1 MFLIDVVFGVKG
13 WSEPITIAVIR
24 MSCHAIH
31 PALHQQNKVAIEDE
45 MRNPRETNRK
55 QWQGPERDPGGASI
69 PSVVSQLI
77 IESDWAS
84 PLSSLSGMGRSE
96 QDWTRLT
103 PVMGGTAVAIV
114 MASQIDSEVLR
125 GVLFVGGGRGEKRKK
140 GKLRE
145 KLKFQ

>member
-1 MFLIDVVFGVKG
+1 MVGANNDCGNPDVMP
-13 WSEPITIAVIR
+13 W
-24 MSCHAIH
+24 H
-31 PALHQQNKVAIEDE
+31 PSSSSPAKTRSRSRTRCEIQGK
-45 MRNPRETNRK
+45 TNRK

-77 IESDWAS
+77 IESEWAS

-96 QDWTRLT
+96 QNWTRLT